1 VQFIVFIGLP
11 HLLQVQHKY
20 EYSVRND
27 HICQRKISQST
38 RHKSQLVIGHKYLY
52 ALLMALQPTFT
63 TEPPICLIEGAKG
76 LLRPRG
82 PTPSSSINLPHTPHL
97 LTPSQNIYHPTKA
110 NTRSI
115 KSFSSP
121 SRKYNPFCPLFRVSS
136 SI

>member
-1 VQFIVFIGLP
+1 MSVLSGLI
-11 HLLQVQHKY
+11 LY
-20 EYSVRND
+20 ESNRKNEYAMCND
-27 HICQRKISQST
+27 DICQRKISQFT
-38 RHKSQLVIGHKYLY
+38 HQISQLAIRQKYLY
-52 ALLMALQPTFT
+52 VLLIVLQPTFT

-110 NTRSI
+110 NMRSI

-121 SRKYNPFCPLFRVSS
+121 SRKYNPFCPLFCVSS